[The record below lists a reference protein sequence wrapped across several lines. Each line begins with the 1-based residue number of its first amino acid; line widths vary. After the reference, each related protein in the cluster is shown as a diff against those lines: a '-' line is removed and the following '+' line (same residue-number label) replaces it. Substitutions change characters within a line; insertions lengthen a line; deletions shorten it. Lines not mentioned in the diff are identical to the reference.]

1 MTARVELL
9 IYQRVSFVRGM
20 NIHKSQL
27 FWCKQNFDAELV
39 GFDLSPSENLFGRH
53 SLLGDPPKMHLGL
66 INHQQI
72 NHQQSMGDLQ
82 DPKLEVLYHIRPYFA
97 GIFPYIGLI

>member
-1 MTARVELL
+1 METSLNQPRGLPGSML

-39 GFDLSPSENLFGRH
+39 GFDLSPYENLFGRH
-53 SLLGDPPKMHLGL
+53 SLLGDPPKMRLGF
-66 INHQQI
+66 I
-72 NHQQSMGDLQ
+72 NHQQSMGI
-82 DPKLEVLYHIRPYFA
+82 P
-97 GIFPYIGLI
+97 GS